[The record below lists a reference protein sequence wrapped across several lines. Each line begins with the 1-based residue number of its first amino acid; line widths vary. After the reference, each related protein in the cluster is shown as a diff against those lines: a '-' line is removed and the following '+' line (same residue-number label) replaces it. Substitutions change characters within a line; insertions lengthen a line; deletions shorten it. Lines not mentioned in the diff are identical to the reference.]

1 MGSKLLFCYF
11 GSRLAINR
19 FGEGDTVQVPE
30 IETDKMRIDNIPGSL
45 VGADTVGVNPAMLL

>member
-11 GSRLAINR
+11 GCRLTINR

-45 VGADTVGVNPAMLL
+45 VGADTVGINPAMLL